1 MATKTEKPAEV
12 EAPVPPTDEVAPDAG
27 EAEVVEMTVEDVL
40 LAMLP
45 ELPRRDNAASGGKD
59 WLYPAS
65 NTLDIKSS
73 AVQEFAYQVKLHCAT
88 DILAMNFGGSGESV
102 ITAHPNGR
110 KFPVLADRAFH
121 SPEQLRSAAAA
132 WVKAH
137 PGLVAPWVGSRRAA

>member
-1 MATKTEKPAEV
+1 M
-12 EAPVPPTDEVAPDAG
+12 PPTDEVAPDAG

-121 SPEQLRSAAAA
+121 SPEQLRAARAA
-132 WVKAH
+132 YVKSTGAD
-137 PGLVAPWVGSRRAA
+137 ASKWVGTRRAS